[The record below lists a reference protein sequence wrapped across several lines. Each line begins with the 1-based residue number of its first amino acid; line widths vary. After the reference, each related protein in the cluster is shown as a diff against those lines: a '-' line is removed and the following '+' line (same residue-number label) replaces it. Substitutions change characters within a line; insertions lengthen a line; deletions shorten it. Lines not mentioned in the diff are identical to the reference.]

1 MLLEINSTYGRIGLG
16 PLQLSWQ
23 NTDEEFPGWTVLSW
37 GESNL
42 EFGQIDQDSP
52 GVYMTRYVDGEVTR
66 TRTLLT
72 L

>member
-1 MLLEINSTYGRIGLG
+1 MLEINSNYGRIGIG
-16 PLQLSWQ
+16 PFNICWQ
-23 NTDEEFPGWTVLSW
+23 NPDPEFSGWTVVSW

-42 EFGQIDQDSP
+42 EFGQIDQDGP
-52 GVYMTRYVDGEVTR
+52 GVYMTKYVDGEVTR